1 MRRVTHILSSV
12 LSRGSLKSSF
22 VRDDLDFFL
31 QRGRA
36 IHIATALL
44 DAGTLDWKT
53 VDERIVPYVRAWE
66 KFRREVGGKI
76 IESEC
81 HIENKR
87 LNYEG
92 TLDRIISKC
101 ALYPIGNLLIDI
113 KTNEADAITRLQT
126 MAYATA
132 QKRAV
137 KRGFVALRDNGTYS
151 AGIYDADASDKAA
164 WLSCLKLYNWIERN
178 TK

>member
-1 MRRVTHILSSV
+1 
-12 LSRGSLKSSF
+12 
-22 VRDDLDFFL
+22 
-31 QRGRA
+31 
-36 IHIATALL
+36 
-44 DAGTLDWKT
+44 
-53 VDERIVPYVRAWE
+53 
-66 KFRREVGGKI
+66 
-76 IESEC
+76 
-81 HIENKR
+81 
-87 LNYEG
+87 
-92 TLDRIISKC
+92 
-101 ALYPIGNLLIDI
+101 
-113 KTNEADAITRLQT
+113 